1 MMRLPITPDLAM
13 ADRFLNA
20 LDPRGAFTFQTFSD
34 RKEDKKGS
42 YDPNAHVYHGTLA
55 QHGPGLVALNQCGV
69 GIFVMVNEGDG
80 QVHEGRKTC
89 RTKANV
95 VRPRALF
102 VDLDGAPLEPVREAL
117 EPDIIVES
125 SPGKWHGYWL
135 VADVPLEDFEQRQ
148 KQLAAKFNGD
158 PKVHDLPRV
167 MRVPGFFHHKG
178 EPFMSRLVRP
188 EAAT

>member
-1 MMRLPITPDLAM
+1 MMRLLLHPDLAM

-20 LDPRGAFTFQTFSD
+20 LDPLGVFTFQTFSD

-42 YDPNAHVYHGTLA
+42 FDPNARVFHGTLA
-55 QHGPGLVALNQCGV
+55 EHGQQLVELNQQGV
-69 GIFVMVNEGDG
+69 GVFVMVNEGDG
-80 QVHEGRKTC
+80 QVHDGYKTR

-95 VRPRALF
+95 VRVRALF

-135 VADVPLEDFEQRQ
+135 IDDVPLEDFERRQ

-158 PKVHDLPRV
+158 PSVHDLPRV
-167 MRVPGFFHHKG
+167 MRVPGFFHHKH
-178 EPFMSRLVRP
+178 EPYMSRLVRP
-188 EAAT
+188 EATT